1 MHHLVWQKILE
12 NKRKMCP
19 CGKSSVKT
27 TELKDVYKCIVC
39 NLIINE
45 RLDDRQSWE
54 NTSKNKDLDG

>member
-1 MHHLVWQKILE
+1 
-12 NKRKMCP
+12 MCP

-27 TELKDVYKCIVC
+27 TELKDVYQCVVC
-39 NLIINE
+39 NLIIND